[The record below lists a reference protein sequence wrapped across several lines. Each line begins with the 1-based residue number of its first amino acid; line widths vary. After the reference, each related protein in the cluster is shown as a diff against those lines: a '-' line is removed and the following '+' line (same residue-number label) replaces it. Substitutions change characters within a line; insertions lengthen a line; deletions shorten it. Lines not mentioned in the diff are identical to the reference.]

1 MGIITATELEKN
13 LEEYLELSST
23 EDVIIAKNGKIIS
36 VLTSPS
42 IRSSALEALDSI
54 SAKYPFVD
62 CQEILDERESS
73 R

>member
-1 MGIITATELEKN
+1 MRTITATELEKN
-13 LEEYLELSST
+13 LDKYLELSST
-23 EDVIIAKNGKIIS
+23 EDIVITENGKIIS
-36 VLTSPS
+36 VLTNPA

-62 CQEILDERESS
+62 YQEILDERESS